1 MQHFFSKLTEFK
13 FAPPDSA
20 IMEFSGY
27 GAVFN
32 NVDAYGDVIEPGAFS
47 KFLADV
53 KSGLQQWPA
62 MLLQHGGIDL
72 TAQALTPIG
81 AWTHLEEDHVG
92 LKVIGQLAPTPRGQ
106 EIYSLMKMQPRP
118 GIDGLSIGYIAQD
131 FVNRVKTTDPK
142 RRLKRIDLVEIS
154 PVTFPANGR
163 ARISAIKSI
172 EELDERDFET
182 LLCNGGYTKKAA
194 KTIISSGFRALQKE
208 DGSYDLAELKGV
220 IAAGIEQ
227 LNSAIRH

>member
-13 FAPPDSA
+13 FSSPDTE
-20 IMEFSGY
+20 IMQFSGY

-32 NVDAYGDVIEPGAFS
+32 NVDAYGDVIMPGAFS
-47 KFLADV
+47 QFLADA
-53 KSGLQQWPA
+53 KNGIQNWPA

-81 AWTHLEEDHVG
+81 AWTQLAEDNIG
-92 LKVIGQLAPTPRGQ
+92 LKVVGHLAPTPRGQ
-106 EIYSLMKMQPRP
+106 EIYALMKMQPRP
-118 GIDGLSIGYIAQD
+118 GIDGLSIGYIAKD
-131 FVNRVKTTDPK
+131 YISRTRPEDPK

-172 EELDERDFET
+172 EELSERDFEI
-182 LLCNGGYTKKAA
+182 LLCNAGYTKKAA
-194 KTIISSGFRALQKE
+194 KTIISSGFRALQKD
-208 DGSYDLAELKGV
+208 DGTYDLAELKGV

-227 LNSAIRH
+227 LKTAIRH